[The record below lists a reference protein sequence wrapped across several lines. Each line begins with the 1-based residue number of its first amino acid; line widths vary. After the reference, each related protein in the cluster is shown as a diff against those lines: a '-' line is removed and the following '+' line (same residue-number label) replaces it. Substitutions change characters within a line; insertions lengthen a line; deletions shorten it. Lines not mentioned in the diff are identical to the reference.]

1 MLSGKSMI
9 KFMEMLFY
17 GFKAS
22 DCKLVLV
29 EFLKQGSI
37 IETLLNLTN
46 VCQFSPEIL
55 NMKGWGEGDE
65 GSF

>member
-1 MLSGKSMI
+1 MI
-9 KFMEMLFY
+9 KFMELLFY
-17 GFKAS
+17 GYKAS

-46 VCQFSPEIL
+46 VCQFSPEML
-55 NMKGWGEGDE
+55 KMKGILATLLKA
-65 GSF
+65 